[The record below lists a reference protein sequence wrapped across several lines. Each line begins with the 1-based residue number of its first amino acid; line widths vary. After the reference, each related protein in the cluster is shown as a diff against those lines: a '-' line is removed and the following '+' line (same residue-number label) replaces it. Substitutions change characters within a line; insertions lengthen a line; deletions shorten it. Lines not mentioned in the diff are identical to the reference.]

1 MAVWYGFC
9 FFIGVVFVFIG
20 VVFVFIGVIA
30 KERSLR
36 RLTCFCRCWH
46 HTSVFFTYTLTVF
59 SCRLKRQRLCSW
71 CVWIIR
77 NNYHTETCCD
87 SSKKTT

>member
-30 KERSLR
+30 KERSLH
-36 RLTCFCRCWH
+36 RLTCFYRC
-46 HTSVFFTYTLTVF
+46 
-59 SCRLKRQRLCSW
+59 
-71 CVWIIR
+71 
-77 NNYHTETCCD
+77 
-87 SSKKTT
+87 